1 MGSPYRPDQ
10 LYKTGYVNEN
20 KEEQRAVPV
29 DAYEDLR
36 FLHLSWDDIQLRAE
50 EVAERIKASGYS
62 PDVVVAVS
70 RGGFDH
76 ARILC
81 DQLEV
86 RRLASVQIEFYAG
99 VNETNEVPR
108 IVYPLNADVS
118 GLKVLVVD
126 DVSDTGESWRAAK
139 EHVEGLGASQVRVA
153 TLHVKP
159 WTTFKPDYH
168 AAETDAWIVYPW
180 EPIEFMTS
188 TAARLEKDGLD
199 SQEIRKKLVELGF
212 DPRVVDRRP

>member
-20 KEEQRAVPV
+20 KEEQRTVPV

-36 FLHLSWDDIQLRAE
+36 FLHLGWDDIQLLAE